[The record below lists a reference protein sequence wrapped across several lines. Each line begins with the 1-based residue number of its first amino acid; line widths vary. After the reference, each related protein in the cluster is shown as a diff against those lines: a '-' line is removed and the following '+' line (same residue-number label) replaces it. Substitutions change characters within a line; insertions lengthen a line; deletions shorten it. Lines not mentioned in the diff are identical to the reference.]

1 LLRFIVIRAL
11 ASIPVLFV
19 ISVAAFALMHIA
31 PGDPVA
37 FVLGRNAPQEAYER
51 TRRDLGLDKPLPVQY
66 WRFLTSTARGDMGE
80 SLIYRAPTSKLVAER
95 LPRTLLLSVLALLLC
110 YLIAIPIGV
119 LAAVKR
125 GSAIDL
131 GVMAGATLGIS
142 VPSFWLGL
150 ILIVVFAVKLRW
162 LPASGH
168 EGLRALVLPVVT
180 LAIGEAAVI
189 ARLIRSSMIESL
201 AGDYVRTARAK
212 GLRDIRVVFI
222 HALRNAM
229 LPTISVLG
237 LQLGFLLVST
247 VVVENVFGWP
257 GVGRLLVESIGRRD
271 YPVVQG
277 TLLVLGATIV
287 VGNLIADVLYRVA
300 NPQIRYA

>member
-1 LLRFIVIRAL
+1 MLRYIVTRAL

-19 ISVAAFALMHIA
+19 ISLAAFALIHIA

-37 FVLGRNAPQEAYER
+37 FMLGRNAPPEAYAR
-51 TRRDLGLDKPLPVQY
+51 MRKQMGLDQPLPVQY
-66 WRFLTSTARGDMGE
+66 WRFLTSTLQGDLGK
-80 SLIYRAPTSKLVAER
+80 SLIYRTPTSKLVVER
-95 LPRTLLLSVLALLLC
+95 LPKTLQLSVLALLLC
-110 YLIAIPIGV
+110 YLIAIPVGV

-125 GSAIDL
+125 GSAIDF

-168 EGLRALVLPVVT
+168 EGPKALVMPVFT

-201 AGDYVRTARAK
+201 GGDYVRTARAK
-212 GLRDIRVVFI
+212 GLNEFRVVCV

-257 GVGRLLVESIGRRD
+257 GIGRLLVESIGHRD

-277 TLLVLGATIV
+277 TLLVLGVTIV
-287 VGNLIADVLYRVA
+287 LGNLVADVLYRVA

>member
-1 LLRFIVIRAL
+1 MFRYFVSRAL
-11 ASIPVLFV
+11 ASIPILFI
-19 ISVAAFALMHIA
+19 ISVAAFALLHIA

-37 FVLGRNAPQEAYER
+37 FMLGRNAPPEAHDR
-51 TRRDLGLDKPLPVQY
+51 MRRQLGLDDPLPVQY
-66 WRFLTSTARGDMGE
+66 WRFLSSTARGDMGE
-80 SLIYRAPTSKLVAER
+80 SLIYRVPTSELIAER
-95 LPRTLLLSVLALLLC
+95 LPRTLVLSLLALTVC
-110 YLIAIPIGV
+110 YLIALPVGV

-125 GSAIDL
+125 GSAIDF
-131 GVMAGATLGIS
+131 GVMASATIGIS

-150 ILIVVFAVKLRW
+150 VLIVVFAVKLRW

-168 EGLRALVLPVVT
+168 EGVKALVLPVLT

-201 AGDYVRTARAK
+201 GGDYVRTARAK
-212 GLRDIRVVFI
+212 GLHEYRVVLV

-237 LQLGFLLVST
+237 LQLGFVLVST

-277 TLLVLGATIV
+277 TLLVLGITIML
-287 VGNLIADVLYRVA
+287 GNLVADVLYRMA
-300 NPQIRYA
+300 NPQIRHA

>member
-1 LLRFIVIRAL
+1 
-11 ASIPVLFV
+11 
-19 ISVAAFALMHIA
+19 MHIA

-37 FVLGRNAPQEAYER
+37 FMLGRNAPPEAYER
-51 TRRDLGLDKPLPVQY
+51 TRKDLGLDKPLPVQY
-66 WRFLTSTARGDMGE
+66 WIFLSSVAKGQMGQ
-80 SLIYRAPTSKLVAER
+80 SLIYRVPTRDLIFQR
-95 LPRTLLLSVLALLLC
+95 LPKTLLLSVLALIVC

-125 GSAIDL
+125 GSAIDF

-142 VPSFWLGL
+142 IPSFWLGL
-150 ILIVVFAVKLRW
+150 ILIMVFAVKLRW

-168 EGLRALVLPVVT
+168 EGLKVLILPVFT
-180 LAIGEAAVI
+180 LAIGEAAVV

-201 AGDYVRTARAK
+201 GGDYVRTARAK
-212 GLRDIRVVFI
+212 GLNNFRVIFV

-257 GVGRLLVESIGRRD
+257 GVGRLLVESISRRD

-277 TLLVLGATIV
+277 TLLVLGVTIV
-287 VGNLIADVLYRVA
+287 LGNLIADVLYRVA
-300 NPQIRYA
+300 NPQIRYV

>member
-1 LLRFIVIRAL
+1 MLRYIVTRAI
-11 ASIPVLFV
+11 ASLPVLFV
-19 ISVAAFALMHIA
+19 ISLAAFALMHIA

-37 FVLGRNAPQEAYER
+37 FMLGRNAPPEAYER
-51 TRRDLGLDKPLPVQY
+51 TRKDLGLDKPLPVQY
-66 WRFLTSTARGDMGE
+66 WIFLSSVAKGQMGQ
-80 SLIYRAPTSKLVAER
+80 SLIYRVPTRDLIFQR
-95 LPRTLLLSVLALLLC
+95 LPKTLLLSVLALIVC

-125 GSAIDL
+125 GSAIDF

-142 VPSFWLGL
+142 IPSFWLGL
-150 ILIVVFAVKLRW
+150 ILIMVFAVKLRW

-168 EGLRALVLPVVT
+168 EGLKVLILPVFT
-180 LAIGEAAVI
+180 LAIGEAAVV

-201 AGDYVRTARAK
+201 GGDYVRTARAK
-212 GLRDIRVVFI
+212 GLNNFRVIFV

-257 GVGRLLVESIGRRD
+257 GVGRLLVESISRRD

-277 TLLVLGATIV
+277 TLLVLGVTIV
-287 VGNLIADVLYRVA
+287 LGNLIADVLYRVA
-300 NPQIRYA
+300 NPQIRYV